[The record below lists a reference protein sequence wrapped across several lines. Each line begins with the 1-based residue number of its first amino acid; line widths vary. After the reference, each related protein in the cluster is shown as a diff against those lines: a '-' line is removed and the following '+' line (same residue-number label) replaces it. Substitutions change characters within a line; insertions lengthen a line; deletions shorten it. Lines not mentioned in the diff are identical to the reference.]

1 MGGSLPVPQGVG
13 VDELDTD
20 SEGLLVWQV
29 VRLEVGVNEAVP
41 HDVKDGDK
49 EGEGVAERLAEPLT
63 DQLPEGV
70 RVPLPVTE
78 AVTKA
83 LWETLWEGQ
92 VVVLYVGMPDPL
104 AVRDTVPLGLEVTL
118 GDADIDAVPH
128 WEVLGEG
135 VGEMELEALC
145 IPEGVSESVAE
156 ELVDGEVTGEEV
168 GH

>member
-83 LWETLWEGQ
+83 L
-92 VVVLYVGMPDPL
+92 
-104 AVRDTVPLGLEVTL
+104 
-118 GDADIDAVPH
+118 
-128 WEVLGEG
+128 
-135 VGEMELEALC
+135 
-145 IPEGVSESVAE
+145 
-156 ELVDGEVTGEEV
+156 
-168 GH
+168 